1 MPVYFHKEDRDV
13 PALDKLKIAGAVK
26 ELCLKHGMKTGNINY
41 IYCSDEYL
49 LELNRDY
56 LGHDY
61 YTDIISFN
69 YCENN
74 VVAGDIFMSLD
85 RIEDN
90 ASLLGENTEEEIIR
104 VCGHGVFHLLGYND
118 ETDQEKEIMRQKE
131 DEFIKMVK
139 A

>member
-13 PALDKLKIAGAVK
+13 PDIEKLKIAAAVK
-26 ELCLKHGMKTGNINY
+26 ELCLKHGKKTGNINY
-41 IYCSDEYL
+41 IYCSDEFL
-49 LELNRDY
+49 LKLNRDY

-69 YCENN
+69 YCEGN

-85 RIEDN
+85 RIKDN
-90 ASLLGENTEEEIIR
+90 ASLLGENTGEELIR
-104 VCGHGVFHLLGYND
+104 VCGHGVLHLLGIND
-118 ETDQEKEIMRQKE
+118 QTDEEKEIMRKKE